1 MVEVLYLSTHENSR
15 FELNLASTDGNVLR
29 YLVPVLP
36 HVLTDHC
43 VLRVQDGC
51 TISVLPL
58 KTREKK
64 LNLAQLAQLLGQ
76 VCIFYLVLLYSGH

>member
-1 MVEVLYLSTHENSR
+1 MVLNLGLVLEKFSGSSTVPEYSR

-58 KTREKK
+58 KTREK
-64 LNLAQLAQLLGQ
+64 N
-76 VCIFYLVLLYSGH
+76 